1 MKKLLI
7 LLLLCVGF
15 NSYAQQNKII
25 FFSPFYQES
34 NISYKKIP
42 FLITITNDEIIIQD
56 AVNKFILQKYTI
68 IKVKNSKL
76 SIGDR
81 MDYLTVNSN
90 LNYTRIYLFFNE
102 EENEIYLAIQEAGIV
117 FRELKQIKLFNMFW
131 WWNW

>member
-1 MKKLLI
+1 MKKLFI

-34 NISYKKIP
+34 NISYKKLP
-42 FLITITNDEIIIQD
+42 VLITITNDEIIIQD
-56 AVNKFILQKYTI
+56 AVNRFILQEYTI

-76 SIGDR
+76 FIGNR

-90 LNYTRIYLFFNE
+90 LNYNRIYLFFNE
-102 EENEIYLAIQEAGIV
+102 KENEIYLAIQEAGIV
-117 FRELKQIKLFNMFW
+117 FRELKQIK
-131 WWNW
+131 

>member
-15 NSYAQQNKII
+15 DSYAQQNKII

-34 NISYKKIP
+34 NISYKKLP
-42 FLITITNDEIIIQD
+42 VLITITNDEIIIQD
-56 AVNKFILQKYTI
+56 AVNKFILQEYTI

-76 SIGDR
+76 SIGNR

-90 LNYTRIYLFFNE
+90 LNYNRIYLFFNE
-102 EENEIYLAIQEAGIV
+102 KENEIYLAIQEAGIV
-117 FRELKQIKLFNMFW
+117 FRELKQIK
-131 WWNW
+131 

>member
-1 MKKLLI
+1 MKKLFI

-34 NISYKKIP
+34 NISYKKLP
-42 FLITITNDEIIIQD
+42 VLITIINDEIIIQD

-76 SIGDR
+76 SIGNR

-102 EENEIYLAIQEAGIV
+102 KENEIYLAIQEAGIV
-117 FRELKQIKLFNMFW
+117 FRELKQIK
-131 WWNW
+131 

>member
-1 MKKLLI
+1 MKKLII

-34 NISYKKIP
+34 NISYKKLP
-42 FLITITNDEIIIQD
+42 VLITITNDEIIIQD
-56 AVNKFILQKYTI
+56 AVNKFILQEYTI

-90 LNYTRIYLFFNE
+90 LNYNRIYLFFNE
-102 EENEIYLAIQEAGIV
+102 KENEIYLAIQEAGIV
-117 FRELKQIKLFNMFW
+117 FRELKQIK
-131 WWNW
+131 

>member
-34 NISYKKIP
+34 NVSYKKIP
-42 FLITITNDEIIIQD
+42 ILITITNDEIIIQD

-117 FRELKQIKLFNMFW
+117 FRELKQIK
-131 WWNW
+131 

>member
-15 NSYAQQNKII
+15 DSYAQQNKII

-34 NISYKKIP
+34 NVSYKKIP
-42 FLITITNDEIIIQD
+42 ILITITNDEIIIQD
-56 AVNKFILQKYTI
+56 AVNKFILQRYTI

-117 FRELKQIKLFNMFW
+117 FRELKQIK
-131 WWNW
+131 

>member
-34 NISYKKIP
+34 NISYKKLP
-42 FLITITNDEIIIQD
+42 VLITITNDEIIIQD

-90 LNYTRIYLFFNE
+90 LNYARIYLFFNE
-102 EENEIYLAIQEAGIV
+102 KENEIYLAIQEAGIV
-117 FRELKQIKLFNMFW
+117 FRELKQIK
-131 WWNW
+131 

>member
-1 MKKLLI
+1 MKKLFI

-34 NISYKKIP
+34 NISYKKLP
-42 FLITITNDEIIIQD
+42 VLITIINDEIIIQD

-76 SIGDR
+76 SIGNR

-90 LNYTRIYLFFNE
+90 LNYNRIYLFFNE
-102 EENEIYLAIQEAGIV
+102 KENEIYLAIQEAGIV
-117 FRELKQIKLFNMFW
+117 FRELKQIK
-131 WWNW
+131 

>member
-42 FLITITNDEIIIQD
+42 VLITITNDEIIIQD

-117 FRELKQIKLFNMFW
+117 FRELKQIK
-131 WWNW
+131 

>member
-15 NSYAQQNKII
+15 DSYAQQNKII

-34 NISYKKIP
+34 NISYKKFP
-42 FLITITNDEIIIQD
+42 VLITITNDEIIIQD
-56 AVNKFILQKYTI
+56 AVNKFILQRYTI

-76 SIGDR
+76 SIGNR

-90 LNYTRIYLFFNE
+90 LNYNRIYLFFNE
-102 EENEIYLAIQEAGIV
+102 KENEIYLAIQEAGIV
-117 FRELKQIKLFNMFW
+117 FRELKQIK
-131 WWNW
+131 

>member
-34 NISYKKIP
+34 NISYKKFP
-42 FLITITNDEIIIQD
+42 VLITITNDEIIIQD

-102 EENEIYLAIQEAGIV
+102 KESEIYLAIQEAGIV
-117 FRELKQIKLFNMFW
+117 FRELKQIK
-131 WWNW
+131 

>member
-15 NSYAQQNKII
+15 DSYAQQNKIV

-34 NISYKKIP
+34 NISYKKLP
-42 FLITITNDEIIIQD
+42 VLITITNDEIIIQD

-68 IKVKNSKL
+68 IKIKNSKL

-117 FRELKQIKLFNMFW
+117 FRELKQIK
-131 WWNW
+131 

>member
-42 FLITITNDEIIIQD
+42 ILITITNDEIIIQD

-117 FRELKQIKLFNMFW
+117 FRELKQVK
-131 WWNW
+131 

>member
-34 NISYKKIP
+34 DISYKKLP
-42 FLITITNDEIIIQD
+42 VLITITNDEIIIQD
-56 AVNKFILQKYTI
+56 AVNKFILQRYTI

-76 SIGDR
+76 SIGNR

-90 LNYTRIYLFFNE
+90 LNYNRIYLFFNE
-102 EENEIYLAIQEAGIV
+102 KENEIYLAVQEAGIV
-117 FRELKQIKLFNMFW
+117 FRELKQIK
-131 WWNW
+131 

>member
-1 MKKLLI
+1 MKKLFI

-34 NISYKKIP
+34 NISYKKLP
-42 FLITITNDEIIIQD
+42 VLITITNDEIIIQD

-76 SIGDR
+76 SIGNR
-81 MDYLTVNSN
+81 MDYLTVNGN
-90 LNYTRIYLFFNE
+90 LNYNRIYLFFNE
-102 EENEIYLAIQEAGIV
+102 KENEIYLAIQEAGIV
-117 FRELKQIKLFNMFW
+117 FRELKQIK
-131 WWNW
+131 

>member
-1 MKKLLI
+1 MKKLFI

-34 NISYKKIP
+34 NISYKKLP
-42 FLITITNDEIIIQD
+42 VLITITNDEIIIQD
-56 AVNKFILQKYTI
+56 AVNKFILQRYTI

-76 SIGDR
+76 SIGNR

-90 LNYTRIYLFFNE
+90 LNYARIYLFFNE
-102 EENEIYLAIQEAGIV
+102 KENEIYLAIQEAGIV
-117 FRELKQIKLFNMFW
+117 FRELKQIK
-131 WWNW
+131 

>member
-42 FLITITNDEIIIQD
+42 ILITITNDEIIIQD

-76 SIGDR
+76 SIGNR

-90 LNYTRIYLFFNE
+90 LNYARIYLFFNE
-102 EENEIYLAIQEAGIV
+102 KEDEIYLAIQEAGIV
-117 FRELKQIKLFNMFW
+117 FRELKQIK
-131 WWNW
+131 

>member
-15 NSYAQQNKII
+15 DSYAQQNKII

-34 NISYKKIP
+34 NISYKKLP
-42 FLITITNDEIIIQD
+42 VLITITNDEIIIQD
-56 AVNKFILQKYTI
+56 AVNKFILQEYTI

-90 LNYTRIYLFFNE
+90 LNYNRIYLFFNE
-102 EENEIYLAIQEAGIV
+102 KENEIYLAIQEAGIV
-117 FRELKQIKLFNMFW
+117 FRELKQIK
-131 WWNW
+131 

>member
-34 NISYKKIP
+34 DISYKKLP
-42 FLITITNDEIIIQD
+42 VLITITNDEIIIQD
-56 AVNKFILQKYTI
+56 AVNKFILQRYTI

-76 SIGDR
+76 SIGNR

-90 LNYTRIYLFFNE
+90 LNYNRIYLFFNE
-102 EENEIYLAIQEAGIV
+102 KENEIYLAIQEAGIV
-117 FRELKQIKLFNMFW
+117 FRELKQIK
-131 WWNW
+131 

>member
-1 MKKLLI
+1 MKKLFI

-34 NISYKKIP
+34 NISYKKLP
-42 FLITITNDEIIIQD
+42 VLITITNDEIIIQD
-56 AVNKFILQKYTI
+56 VVNKFILQKYTI

-76 SIGDR
+76 SIGNR

-90 LNYTRIYLFFNE
+90 LNYNRIYLFFNE
-102 EENEIYLAIQEAGIV
+102 KENEIYLAIQEAGIV
-117 FRELKQIKLFNMFW
+117 FRELKQIK
-131 WWNW
+131 

>member
-15 NSYAQQNKII
+15 DSYAQQNKII

-42 FLITITNDEIIIQD
+42 VLITITNDEIIIQD

-102 EENEIYLAIQEAGIV
+102 EENEIYLSIQEAGIV
-117 FRELKQIKLFNMFW
+117 FRELKQIK
-131 WWNW
+131 

>member
-7 LLLLCVGF
+7 FLLLCVGF

-42 FLITITNDEIIIQD
+42 ILITITNDEIIIQD

-117 FRELKQIKLFNMFW
+117 FRELKQIK
-131 WWNW
+131 

>member
-1 MKKLLI
+1 MKKLFI

-34 NISYKKIP
+34 NISYKKLP
-42 FLITITNDEIIIQD
+42 VLITIINDEIIIQD

-76 SIGDR
+76 SIGNR
-81 MDYLTVNSN
+81 MDYLTVNGN
-90 LNYTRIYLFFNE
+90 LNYNRIYLFFNE
-102 EENEIYLAIQEAGIV
+102 KENEIYLAIQEARIV
-117 FRELKQIKLFNMFW
+117 FRELKQIK
-131 WWNW
+131 

>member
-34 NISYKKIP
+34 NISYKKLP
-42 FLITITNDEIIIQD
+42 VLITITNDEIIIQD
-56 AVNKFILQKYTI
+56 AVNKFILQEYTI

-117 FRELKQIKLFNMFW
+117 FRELKQIK
-131 WWNW
+131 

>member
-34 NISYKKIP
+34 NISYKKLP
-42 FLITITNDEIIIQD
+42 VLITITNDEIIIQD

-117 FRELKQIKLFNMFW
+117 FRELKQIK
-131 WWNW
+131 

>member
-15 NSYAQQNKII
+15 DSYAQQNKII

-42 FLITITNDEIIIQD
+42 ILITITNDEIIIQD

-76 SIGDR
+76 SIGNR

-117 FRELKQIKLFNMFW
+117 FRELKQIK
-131 WWNW
+131 

>member
-42 FLITITNDEIIIQD
+42 VLITITNDEIIIQD

-117 FRELKQIKLFNMFW
+117 FFFFFQIK
-131 WWNW
+131 

>member
-15 NSYAQQNKII
+15 DSYAQQNKII

-34 NISYKKIP
+34 NISYKKFP
-42 FLITITNDEIIIQD
+42 VLITITNDEIIIQD
-56 AVNKFILQKYTI
+56 AVNKFILQEYTI

-76 SIGDR
+76 SIGNR

-90 LNYTRIYLFFNE
+90 LNYNRIYLFFNE
-102 EENEIYLAIQEAGIV
+102 KENEIYLAIQEAGIV
-117 FRELKQIKLFNMFW
+117 FRELKQIK
-131 WWNW
+131 

>member
-1 MKKLLI
+1 MKKLFI

-34 NISYKKIP
+34 NVSYKKLP
-42 FLITITNDEIIIQD
+42 VLITITNDEIIIQD
-56 AVNKFILQKYTI
+56 AVNKFILQEYTI

-76 SIGDR
+76 SIGNR

-90 LNYTRIYLFFNE
+90 LNYNRIYLFFNE
-102 EENEIYLAIQEAGIV
+102 KENEIYLAIQEAGIV
-117 FRELKQIKLFNMFW
+117 FRELKQIK
-131 WWNW
+131 

>member
-34 NISYKKIP
+34 NISYKKLP
-42 FLITITNDEIIIQD
+42 VLITITNDEIIIQD
-56 AVNKFILQKYTI
+56 AVNKFILQEYTI

-90 LNYTRIYLFFNE
+90 LNYNRIYLFFNE
-102 EENEIYLAIQEAGIV
+102 KENEIYLAIQEAGIV
-117 FRELKQIKLFNMFW
+117 FRELKQIK
-131 WWNW
+131 

>member
-1 MKKLLI
+1 MKKLFI

-34 NISYKKIP
+34 NISYKKLP
-42 FLITITNDEIIIQD
+42 VLITITNDEIIIQD
-56 AVNKFILQKYTI
+56 AVNKFILQEYTI

-76 SIGDR
+76 SIGNR

-90 LNYTRIYLFFNE
+90 LNYNRIYLFFNE
-102 EENEIYLAIQEAGIV
+102 KEDEIYLAVQEAGIV
-117 FRELKQIKLFNMFW
+117 FRELKQIK
-131 WWNW
+131 

>member
-42 FLITITNDEIIIQD
+42 ILITITNDEIIIQD

-76 SIGDR
+76 SIGNR

-117 FRELKQIKLFNMFW
+117 FRELKQIK
-131 WWNW
+131 